1 MYHLI
6 LKDLLVQKK
15 TIAIGLV
22 YIIFFIIALQQV
34 VPIIYVTAIM
44 GFSYM
49 LVMTA
54 CAYDDKSKGDILMNS
69 LPIRR
74 TQVVLAKY
82 LSVYVY
88 MALGTVAYVLFIA
101 IIRNTG
107 IPVTTHPITLEN
119 FIAALITV
127 TLMMGI
133 YFPIFFKL
141 GYIKSRFLPF
151 ILFFAFYTGISALG
165 QLVEKNRHQPWAE
178 GIYRFLTSQSDT
190 TAFLM
195 LLAGVLILGL
205 VSYSLSLRFYRNR
218 EF

>member
-6 LKDLLVQKK
+6 LKDLLLQKK
-15 TIAIGLV
+15 TVAISLV
-22 YIIFFIIALQQV
+22 YIIFFIFALQQV
-34 VPIIYVTAIM
+34 GPVAYVTAIM

-49 LVMTA
+49 LVVTA
-54 CAYDDKSKGDILMNS
+54 CAHEDKSNGDTLMNS

-74 TQVVLAKY
+74 SQVVLAKY
-82 LSVYVY
+82 LSVYIY
-88 MALGTVAYVLFIA
+88 MALGTIAYVLFIA
-101 IIRNTG
+101 LIRNTG
-107 IPVTTHPITLEN
+107 IAVTTHPITLEN
-119 FIAALITV
+119 FITALITV

-151 ILFFAFYTGISALG
+151 ILFSALYTGMSALG
-165 QLVEKNRHQPWAE
+165 QLMEKNRHKPWAE

-190 TAFLM
+190 TAPLM
-195 LLAGVLILGL
+195 LLAGVLILAL
-205 VSYSLSLRFYRNR
+205 ISYGLSLHFYRNR